1 MIAISRSSG
10 VSLTVNSHSHLSSRC
25 VIIANSLLSPTLKTG
40 NPHGASSYVDG
51 NDSASARMRSEAHV
65 MMQLCRF
72 GVHGAG
78 NRRGE
83 GDKEETWVRA
93 SGTS

>member
-1 MIAISRSSG
+1 
-10 VSLTVNSHSHLSSRC
+10 
-25 VIIANSLLSPTLKTG
+25 LKTG
-40 NPHGASSYVDG
+40 NPHGASSYDDG
-51 NDSASARMRSEAHV
+51 NDSARARMRSDADF

-78 NRRGE
+78 NCRRE
-83 GDKEETWVRA
+83 DVKEAIWVSA